1 MLKLKRIPVFHATY
15 PLIYIHENCADIP
28 AHGLKS
34 NIKVQLHGALRP
46 FYGTAVVTS
55 SEQIVRPDEIGVSQ
69 PAFSDLNM
77 PEGSLLSLMP
87 APAPASLDSI
97 RRKISGDILTHKEQ
111 ENIIEDIA
119 SNAYSDLE
127 IAGFLV
133 ANASFYSPQE
143 VLSLTQA
150 LLETFQPFPLENKDD
165 IIVDSYSVGGLLG
178 NRTDPS
184 VLAIIL
190 AAGMMM
196 PKFSNY
202 AVTSY
207 SSTVDVMST
216 FCAVD
221 LSEKDIRRVIDANKG
236 CLVSSANFRFSA
248 ANNRLIG
255 VERGLGINTFPQIVS
270 STLAARKA
278 LGVTHVLVD
287 IPVGPFCKVKTM
299 TEALHLKKLFEYVAD
314 SLGMVLNIALTDGTE
329 PVGNG
334 IGPVLEARDV
344 MNVLRCSAD
353 APEDL
358 REKSLFIAGRILE
371 FNPAVKGGEG
381 YRQAQHLLG
390 TGKALEAFTK
400 IIFDQGKVS
409 AEALAPLCREVLA
422 PKDGIVGGF
431 DAAHLQKIA
440 LATGAPRDKGCG
452 LDLIA
457 KSGEEV
463 QTGDLLYRIYAQ
475 NPNSFAFAN
484 GLAEGDSG
492 VSILPPSA

>member
-1 MLKLKRIPVFHATY
+1 MLKLKKIPVFHAVY
-15 PLIYIHENCADIP
+15 PLIYIHENCPDMQVR
-28 AHGLKS
+28 GLKS
-34 NIKVQLHGALRP
+34 NIKVQLHGALQP
-46 FYGTAVVTS
+46 FYGTLVVTS
-55 SEQIVRPDEIGVSQ
+55 SDKIVQPDEIGVSQ
-69 PAFSDLNM
+69 PSFADLNM
-77 PEGSLLSLMP
+77 PEGSLLSLFP
-87 APAPASLDSI
+87 APCPSSVDSI
-97 RRKISGDILTHKEQ
+97 RRKMAGDILTYKEQ
-111 ENIIEDIA
+111 ENIVADIA
-119 SNAYSDLE
+119 TNAYSDLE

-143 VLSLTQA
+143 VLSLTMA
-150 LLETFQPFPLENKDD
+150 LLQTFRSFPLKKKEEL
-165 IIVDSYSVGGLLG
+165 IVDSYSVGGLLG
-178 NRTDPS
+178 NRTDPI

-221 LSEKDIRRVIDANKG
+221 LSEDEIRRVIDANNG
-236 CLVSSANFRFSA
+236 CLVSSANFRFSV

-299 TEALHLKKLFEYVAD
+299 PEALHLKKLFEYVAD
-314 SLGMVLNIALTDGTE
+314 SLGLVLNIALTDGTE

-344 MNVLRCSAD
+344 MNVLRCSPE

-358 REKSLFIAGRILE
+358 KEKSLFIAGRILE
-371 FNPAVKGGEG
+371 FNAAVKGGEG
-381 YRQAQHLLG
+381 YHRAMDLLT

-409 AEALAPLCREVLA
+409 AEALSPLCRDILA

-431 DAAHLQKIA
+431 NAAHLHKIA
-440 LATGAPRDKGCG
+440 LATGAPRDKGSG
-452 LDLIA
+452 LDLLV

-463 QTGDLLYRIYAQ
+463 QAGDILYRIYAQ
-475 NPNSFAFAN
+475 NSNSFAFAN
-484 GLAEGDSG
+484 GLAEGDIG
-492 VSILPPSA
+492 VTILPQ